1 MMRHLIVLFTVAVAA
16 AFAAGCRQVT
26 PLPNP
31 TVQGSLN
38 QPVRIGVLLPLTGDD
53 AEFGERTLR
62 GIRLACDELNNGRG
76 ISDRRVELLIR
87 DTKSSPLE
95 ARHQTEEL
103 SEQGIAG
110 LVGPYSTNEAL
121 AIKPVVEA
129 LLIPTV
135 IPLATNDEV
144 TNGTRMIY
152 RACFTDSQQGE
163 AIAAYAWY
171 WRKLLRMAI
180 LVNVD
185 KQATYS
191 RSVAQAAGKAFA
203 ELGGEVVHSVE
214 FKGDKEEFVKKLQ
227 ELVSYGPQAILVPG
241 EPGNSGRVVKYIRE
255 LGYRGLLLG
264 PESWDDPAFLREC
277 GPRPGDCAFIG
288 FYSDEF
294 DLPEQHAFRKEFRRT
309 NFIFPG
315 SCEAQGYDALKLLA
329 IGLSRAA
336 SVEDFNRNM
345 LSIRNLPGAA
355 ALYTMKPGGGI
366 DRTMFIKTI
375 RPAATPT
382 SEAEF
387 RLGGS
392 FNMSKI
398 YQLKED

>member
-1 MMRHLIVLFTVAVAA
+1 MKQWIAQFSAAVAA
-16 AFAAGCRQVT
+16 VIVAGCAQTT
-26 PLPNP
+26 PLPQP
-31 TVQGSLN
+31 ITPDPMAG
-38 QPVRIGVLLPLTGDD
+38 PVRIGVLLPLTGADS
-53 AEFGERTLR
+53 EFGERTLR
-62 GIRLACDELNNGRG
+62 GVELACDELNNGRG
-76 ISDRRVELLIR
+76 ISDRRVELVVR
-87 DTKSSPLE
+87 DTQSSPVE
-95 ARHQTEEL
+95 ARRQVEEL
-103 SEQGIAG
+103 SRQGIAG
-110 LVGPYSTNEAL
+110 LVGPYSSNEGL

-135 IPLATNDEV
+135 VPLATNDEITSG
-144 TNGTRMIY
+144 TNLIY
-152 RACFTDSQQGE
+152 RNCFTDSQQGE

-180 LVNVD
+180 LVNLD
-185 KQATYS
+185 GQATYS
-191 RSVAQAAGKAFA
+191 RSVALAAAKAFS
-203 ELGGEVVHSVE
+203 ELGGSIVHTVE
-214 FKGDKEEFVKKLQ
+214 FEGNREAFAKKLQ

-241 EPGNSGRVVKYIRE
+241 EPENAGRVVKYIRE

-264 PESWDDPAFLREC
+264 PESWDDPVFLREC
-277 GPRPGDCAFIG
+277 GPQPGDCAFIG
-288 FYSDEF
+288 LYSDEF
-294 DLPEQHAFRKEFRRT
+294 DIPEQHAFRNEFRRT
-309 NFIFPG
+309 NFVFPG

-329 IGLSRAA
+329 IGLSRAQ

-366 DRTMFIKTI
+366 DRTMFIKTL

-387 RLGGS
+387 RLSGS
-392 FNMSKI
+392 FNMGKI

>member
-264 PESWDDPAFLREC
+264 P
-277 GPRPGDCAFIG
+277 
-288 FYSDEF
+288 
-294 DLPEQHAFRKEFRRT
+294 
-309 NFIFPG
+309 
-315 SCEAQGYDALKLLA
+315 
-329 IGLSRAA
+329 
-336 SVEDFNRNM
+336 
-345 LSIRNLPGAA
+345 
-355 ALYTMKPGGGI
+355 
-366 DRTMFIKTI
+366 
-375 RPAATPT
+375 
-382 SEAEF
+382 
-387 RLGGS
+387 
-392 FNMSKI
+392 
-398 YQLKED
+398 